1 MRSTRLP
8 AVLALA
14 VALPVLAACAPTASS
29 TTTSASSPA
38 AAASATAA
46 SDSASASAPGAT
58 DSASAGPASPAADAC
73 TKDTLT
79 LHTPGKLTVA
89 TDNPVYE
96 PWFSD
101 NKPANGKGFESAV
114 AYAVGKQLGFAA
126 ADVVWTNATFN
137 SAIAPGAKT
146 FDIDINEVSITPERK
161 KAVDFSSGY
170 YDVTQAIVTVKGSK
184 IAAAKSIADLK
195 GARLGAQVGTTSYT
209 TITDVIKPTTK
220 PAVFN
225 TNDDAKLA
233 LTNGTIDGLV
243 LDLPTALYEAN
254 ADLKNGVLVGQFE
267 NGTGTPEQFGL
278 VLDLGSPLTACVSK
292 AVDAL
297 RADGTLKTLEQTWL
311 TASAG
316 APILK

>member
-29 TTTSASSPA
+29 TTTTASTQVAP
-38 AAASATAA
+38 ASATAAA
-46 SDSASASAPGAT
+46 SDSASASAT
-58 DSASAGPASPAADAC
+58 DTSAAASAIASADAC
-73 TKDTLT
+73 SKDTLK
-79 LHTPGKLTVA
+79 LHTAGKLTVA

-114 AYAVGKQLGFAA
+114 AYAVAKQLGFANT
-126 ADVVWTNATFN
+126 DVVWTNATFN

-146 FDIDINEVSITPERK
+146 FDVDINEVSITPERK

-209 TITDVIKPTTK
+209 TITDLIKPTTK

-267 NGTGTPEQFGL
+267 NGSGTPEQFGL
-278 VLDLGSPLTACVSK
+278 VLDLGSPLTACVSM